1 MWLVITVISN
11 MHMRLPLKDITK
23 QHLKNTRVKFHL
35 QGLVHIHH
43 IIPRQFRNHPVLKG
57 FDIEDGQNFIFMPT
71 ELGKQQLNTIRL
83 THDKGHKQYNKFVG
97 HHIEKIYRNFP
108 LDCREKEIQKLVL
121 SLRRN
126 LTSHSNIP
134 WR

>member
-1 MWLVITVISN
+1 MYI
-11 MHMRLPLKDITK
+11 RLPMKGITK
-23 QHLKNTRVKFHL
+23 QHFKNTRLKFDL
-35 QGLVHIHH
+35 QGIVHIHH
-43 IIPRQFRNHPVLKG
+43 IIPRQFRNHPVLRG

-83 THDKGHKQYNKFVG
+83 THDKGHNHYNKFVG
-97 HHIEKIYRNFP
+97 HHIEKIYRNVP
-108 LDCREKEIQKLVL
+108 VDYREAAIRKLVL

-126 LTSHSNIP
+126 LTSHSNIH